1 MSLKV
6 KPNSPHRPLFP
17 VAAGTA
23 LVHVTYVTPMA
34 TLAPTSADLGAGT
47 VSGAWILSAMS
58 IGLAGA
64 LLAGGLL
71 GDRAGRR
78 RVYIGGLLAVVVGAL
93 ACAAAWDPWFLVG
106 ARVLQGVG
114 GAAILACGLAIL
126 AHAYPSGRERVH
138 ATAVWGACVGGG
150 VAGGSLLAM
159 ALDVGTGWRENY
171 IAVAVVGAVLLVPTL
186 RVIPESRAGASRRM
200 DIGGLVLLIA
210 GMVLLVSALTQVR
223 DGAGVAGVLLTLLA
237 LMVFVAL
244 WSVERRVQH
253 PLVDPDLLRHP
264 NFLATGLGALTL
276 GVGMIGMA
284 SFLPT
289 VAQSGFGDSL
299 RMASVPPLVWAVTSM
314 VASLALRWLTFPLR
328 GPLPI
333 AVLLTLTA
341 AGMLTAVGAD
351 STSGLLVP
359 MALTGITTGFLNA
372 ILGREAVASVPPDQT
387 AMASGANNTARYLG
401 AACGITL
408 FAVIA
413 ANTGA
418 DLTGG
423 WTNAVLTAAGITILG
438 AVSIAALAVLR
449 TRRNGRPTG
458 SRSFGRERNQ
468 LGETDPSISPGKRMS
483 HLDSLFQH
491 VSAAASCRK
500 PAKCSP
506 WRS

>member
-1 MSLKV
+1 MSLKF
-6 KPNSPHRPLFP
+6 KPNSSQGALPP

-23 LVHVTYVTPMA
+23 LVLVTYVTPMA
-34 TLAPTSADLGAGT
+34 TLAPTAEDLGAGT

-71 GDRAGRR
+71 GDRVGRR
-78 RVYIGGLLAVVVGAL
+78 RVYVGGLLAVVAGAF
-93 ACAAAWDPWFLVG
+93 ACAVAWDPWILVG

-114 GAAILACGLAIL
+114 GAAVLACGLAIL
-126 AHAYPSGRERVH
+126 AHSYPSGRERVH

-171 IAVAVVGAVLLVPTL
+171 VAVAVVGTLLLVPTL
-186 RVIPESRAGASRRM
+186 RGVPESRAGASRRI
-200 DIGGLVLLIA
+200 DVGGLVLLIT
-210 GMVLLVSALTQVR
+210 GMVMLVSALTQVR
-223 DGAGVAGVLLTLLA
+223 DGVGVVAVLLIVLA

-244 WSVERRVQH
+244 WAVERRAEH
-253 PLVDPDLLRHP
+253 PLIDPDLLRHP
-264 NFLATGLGALTL
+264 SFLATTFGALTL

-289 VAQSGFGDSL
+289 VAQAGFGDSL

-314 VASLALRWLTFPLR
+314 VASLTLRWLPLPLR

-333 AVLLTLTA
+333 AALLALTA
-341 AGMLTAVGAD
+341 AGMLTAIGAD
-351 STSGLLVP
+351 SMVQLLVP
-359 MALTGITTGFLNA
+359 MSLTGMMTGFLNA
-372 ILGREAVASVPPDQT
+372 ILGREAVASAPPDQA

-413 ANTGA
+413 ANTGG
-418 DLTGG
+418 DITGG
-423 WTNAVLTAAGITILG
+423 WTNAVLTAAGVTLVG
-438 AVSIAALAVLR
+438 AVVIAVQAFIRELA
-449 TRRNGRPTG
+449 G
-458 SRSFGRERNQ
+458 SR
-468 LGETDPSISPGKRMS
+468 L
-483 HLDSLFQH
+483 
-491 VSAAASCRK
+491 
-500 PAKCSP
+500 
-506 WRS
+506 

>member
-1 MSLKV
+1 MSLIF
-6 KPNSPHRPLFP
+6 KPNASRGALLP

-23 LVHVTYVTPMA
+23 LVLVTYVTPMA
-34 TLAPTSADLGAGT
+34 TLAPTSEDLGAGT

-71 GDRAGRR
+71 GDRVGRR
-78 RVYIGGLLAVVVGAL
+78 RVYVGGLLAVVAGAF
-93 ACAAAWDPWFLVG
+93 ACAVAWDPWILVG
-106 ARVLQGVG
+106 ARVLQGAG
-114 GAAILACGLAIL
+114 GAAVLACGLAIL
-126 AHAYPSGRERVH
+126 AHSYPSGRERVH

-171 IAVAVVGAVLLVPTL
+171 VAVAVVGTLLLVPTL
-186 RVIPESRAGASRRM
+186 RGVPETRAGVARRI
-200 DIGGLVLLIA
+200 DVGGLALLIA

-223 DGAGVAGVLLTLLA
+223 DGVGVVAAVLIVLA
-237 LMVFVAL
+237 LMIFVAL
-244 WSVERRVQH
+244 WAVERRAEH

-264 NFLATGLGALTL
+264 SFLATTFGALTL

-289 VAQSGFGDSL
+289 VAQAGFGDSL

-314 VASLALRWLTFPLR
+314 SASLALRWLPLPLR

-333 AVLLTLTA
+333 AALLALTA
-341 AGMLTAVGAD
+341 AGMITAIGAD
-351 STSGLLVP
+351 STVQLLVP
-359 MALTGITTGFLNA
+359 MSLTGITTGLLNA
-372 ILGREAVASVPPDQT
+372 ILGREAVAGAPPDHA

-413 ANTGA
+413 ANTGG
-418 DLTGG
+418 DITGG
-423 WTNAVLTAAGITILG
+423 WTNAVLTAACITLLG

-449 TRRNGRPTG
+449 TRR
-458 SRSFGRERNQ
+458 
-468 LGETDPSISPGKRMS
+468 
-483 HLDSLFQH
+483 H
-491 VSAAASCRK
+491 VHI
-500 PAKCSP
+500 
-506 WRS
+506 